1 MPMFPDLNGEEN
13 NRLAVSVDDYIAYD
27 SSSSGHRCRACGHPA
42 NGGRISRRDLIRHIE
57 VLKNE
62 RILEY
67 VFLIIYIS

>member
-1 MPMFPDLNGEEN
+1 MFPDLNGEN

-27 SSSSGHRCRACGHPA
+27 SSSGHRCRACGHPA

-57 VLKNE
+57 VLGNE